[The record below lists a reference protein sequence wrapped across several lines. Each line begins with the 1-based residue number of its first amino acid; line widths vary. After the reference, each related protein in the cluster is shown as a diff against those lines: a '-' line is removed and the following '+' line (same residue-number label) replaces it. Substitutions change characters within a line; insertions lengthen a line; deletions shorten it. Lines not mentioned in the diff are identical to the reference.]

1 MIGDYWKMSQSL
13 VEKSEI
19 FLKTLESWLPALP
32 ELNLQDLS
40 SDPEKVA
47 ILSMDMI
54 NGFCKFGPLAS
65 PRVEALIQ
73 PIAGLFY
80 AAWDQG
86 VRHILLSQDT
96 HEPEALEFEAYAPHC
111 VRGTPESETVSEFK
125 SLPFYDQ
132 MYVMEK
138 NTISAFLNTD
148 LNEWIETHPQVNTFI
163 VVGNC
168 TDICVYQA
176 AMHLRLQANAQQ
188 IHRRVI
194 VPANCVDTYDLP
206 VSVAQEMSILPHNAE
221 LLHHVF
227 LYHMALNAIEVI
239 NRFEY

>member
-1 MIGDYWKMSQSL
+1 MSQSL
-13 VEKSEI
+13 YKHSEE
-19 FLKTLESWLPALP
+19 FLKTLESWLQALP
-32 ELNLQDLS
+32 ELALKDLS
-40 SDPEKVA
+40 VDPKKIA

-65 PRVEALIQ
+65 PRIEALIQ
-73 PIAGLFY
+73 PVAGLFY
-80 AAWDQG
+80 AAWDLG

-96 HEPEALEFEAYAPHC
+96 HDPEAIEFEAYAPHC

-132 MYVMEK
+132 MHVMEK
-138 NTISAFLNTD
+138 NTISAYLETD
-148 LNEWIETHPQVNTFI
+148 LNEWIEAHPEVDTYI
-163 VVGNC
+163 VVGDC
-168 TDICVYQA
+168 TDICIYQA
-176 AMHLRLQANAQQ
+176 AMHLRQQANAQK
-188 IHRRVI
+188 IKRRVI

-206 VSVAQEMSILPHNAE
+206 VSAARDLGVLPHNAD

-239 NRFEY
+239 NRFQY